1 MQAQPPQIHALP
13 LWAQILSLSVALFL
27 ALLRAIEFFK
37 VPELYV
43 RLTRDMFF
51 RLIEDGEALFCH
63 AVLLA
68 RNGPVLI
75 REINLKL
82 KRKGNRARAEKLFPI
97 QILRFGEKVKGPALL
112 AEHHFFSSSPL
123 LYLPENQPMRAV
135 YLGVQRE
142 YHPRQRRAVENFAAR
157 IIALKSNYSQL
168 STEAIDPEVAG
179 RVLQELDG
187 IINDSSREM
196 VGLVQLEAGE
206 YEVEIDVTYESPG
219 SRLWK
224 NRGRSNSTI
233 SFTVEEQ
240 PLSTWKAQLNGVLRA
255 TAKNTLAGS
264 DDRIVYPEFQPL
276 EFSESDQEL

>member
-1 MQAQPPQIHALP
+1 MQVQTPQVHALP

-37 VPELYV
+37 FPKLYV

-51 RLIEDGEALFCH
+51 RLIEDGETLFCH

-75 REINLKL
+75 RDIDLTL

-97 QILRFGEKVKGPALL
+97 QILRFGEKVKGPALT

-123 LYLPENQPMRAV
+123 LYLPENQPLRAV

-157 IIALKSNYSQL
+157 IIALKSNYSQI
-168 STEAIDPEVAG
+168 STQAIDAETAD
-179 RVLQELDG
+179 RVLQELDE
-187 IINDSSREM
+187 IINDSYREM
-196 VGLVQLEAGE
+196 VGLIQLEAGE
-206 YEVEIDVTYESPG
+206 YEVSIEVRYENPG

-224 NRGRSNSTI
+224 KLESSNSTI
-233 SFTVEEQ
+233 TFAVEEQ
-240 PLSTWKAQLNGVLRA
+240 LLSTWKAQLNGVLRA
-255 TAKNTLAGS
+255 TAKNILTDSKDL
-264 DDRIVYPEFQPL
+264 IVFPEFLPL
-276 EFSESDQEL
+276 EFSESDQEP